1 MRASV
6 QAKATK
12 CPKFLP
18 TLPSGLPEKFLK
30 RKFPEMGEIRDLEER
45 LFVAL
50 KQLNAT
56 AYIPTQ
62 REGEEETEEEGEDE
76 TAEDGE

>member
-1 MRASV
+1 
-6 QAKATK
+6 
-12 CPKFLP
+12 
-18 TLPSGLPEKFLK
+18 
-30 RKFPEMGEIRDLEER
+30 MGEIRDLEER

-50 KQLNAT
+50 KKLNAT

-62 REGEEETEEEGEDE
+62 REGEEEAEEESEDE

>member
-1 MRASV
+1 
-6 QAKATK
+6 
-12 CPKFLP
+12 
-18 TLPSGLPEKFLK
+18 
-30 RKFPEMGEIRDLEER
+30 MGEIRDLEER

-76 TAEDGE
+76 TAEDDE

>member
-1 MRASV
+1 
-6 QAKATK
+6 
-12 CPKFLP
+12 
-18 TLPSGLPEKFLK
+18 
-30 RKFPEMGEIRDLEER
+30 MGEIRDLEER

-50 KQLNAT
+50 KQLSAT

-62 REGEEETEEEGEDE
+62 REGEEEEESEDE